1 MDGPCRAE
9 AKVVEAAKI
18 LSFRPHRQAVLFSP
32 QEEGLRYSI
41 RRKTLH
47 LLPHLLPSAVQDT
60 FTIKLPVF
68 EGPFDLLLFFI
79 ERDELDIYNIPIAQV
94 TDEFLDYLRQ
104 LEALNIDLA
113 SEFIVVAATLMRI
126 KAKML
131 LPRKQLDEEGNEI
144 DPRRELVDRLLE
156 YKRYKSTLEELRR
169 LEELRAFMNPRGF
182 AATELR
188 QLAEIALADAEMESV
203 SLYKLLR
210 VFERLLTRFEE
221 DKKAKR
227 VHTVYNFNYTI
238 QEQRDY
244 LRSHVFRGKK
254 TDFESLFLA
263 LDNRIHAIVTFLALL
278 ELLNE
283 QALSLIQG
291 EGANNFWLTLPESDG
306 EQEPENSNL

>member
-1 MDGPCRAE
+1 M
-9 AKVVEAAKI
+9 
-18 LSFRPHRQAVLFSP
+18 
-32 QEEGLRYSI
+32 
-41 RRKTLH
+41 
-47 LLPHLLPSAVQDT
+47 
-60 FTIKLPVF
+60 F

-94 TDEFLDYLRQ
+94 TDEFLAYLRQ
-104 LEALNIDLA
+104 LEAMNIDMA

-131 LPRKQLDEEGNEI
+131 LPRKQLDDDGNEI

-156 YKRYKSTLEELRR
+156 YKRYKSVLEELRR

-182 AATELR
+182 AAAELR
-188 QLAEIALADAEMESV
+188 KLSETALADAEMESI

-210 VFERLLTRFEE
+210 VFERLLARFEE

-238 QEQRDY
+238 QDQRAY
-244 LRSHVFRGKK
+244 LKSRVKRGEN
-254 TDFESLFLA
+254 TDFETLFLD
-263 LDNRIHAIVTFLALL
+263 LDNRIHAVVTFLALL

-291 EGANNFWLTLPESDG
+291 EGANNFWLTLPEEEEEAS
-306 EQEPENSNL
+306 EKANL